1 MTAVQEMNR
10 NTQMSQVQGS
20 ELVQC
25 PFHLIP
31 LAKARLLVNY
41 KVNRGGNMSQSIN
54 GRSYKLIW
62 QRAEHREGPR
72 IGPKTLSMAGYV
84 LTISSSF
91 QLCQHTYRL
100 RERERLS
107 HNQHTEH
114 THISIHGFNR
124 HLLNTHYE
132 PGTFE
137 AYGTMINKKDIS
149 LAVHILEGKTNKQVI
164 LPTTTRK
171 RLLGGNYKAKQ
182 KIG

>member
-1 MTAVQEMNR
+1 MTAVQEMSR

-41 KVNRGGNMSQSIN
+41 KVNGGAGNMSQSIN
-54 GRSYKLIW
+54 GRNYKLIW

-91 QLCQHTYRL
+91 QLCQNTYRL

-114 THISIHGFNR
+114 THISIHGFHR
-124 HLLNTHYE
+124 HLLNTE
-132 PGTFE
+132 VNG
-137 AYGTMINKKDIS
+137 
-149 LAVHILEGKTNKQVI
+149 QV
-164 LPTTTRK
+164 LSRHMVS
-171 RLLGGNYKAKQ
+171 
-182 KIG
+182 

>member
-1 MTAVQEMNR
+1 
-10 NTQMSQVQGS
+10 
-20 ELVQC
+20 
-25 PFHLIP
+25 
-31 LAKARLLVNY
+31 
-41 KVNRGGNMSQSIN
+41 MSQSIN